1 MNKQIVLVN
10 YNLKDYNVISN
21 MVMEHGI
28 SCNSIDGSLDIK
40 FNQAFKQEKNI
51 FKDSKDKFILFNEL
65 DNDQITDIYKKIKE
79 LVKDEIILV
88 KLMDNNSQMKL
99 AELLIEVSKEDELM
113 RRYYHLETLFKA
125 INIIDPSIFDEAD
138 RLKIMSAYSVYKNDT
153 YQLEDI
159 NNSIKMMEELIKSKS
174 DL

>member
-10 YNLKDYNVISN
+10 YSLNDYNTISN
-21 MVMEHGI
+21 MAKIE
-28 SCNSIDGSLDIK
+28 SINCRCIEGDLDIK
-40 FNQAFKQEKNI
+40 FNQAFKQEKNS
-51 FKDSKDKFILFNEL
+51 FNDLKDKYILFNQL

-79 LVKDEIILV
+79 LVKDEFILV

-99 AELLIEVSKEDELM
+99 GELLIEVSLEDELM

-125 INIIDPSIFDEAD
+125 INIIDPSVFDQSE
-138 RLKIMSAYSVYKNDT
+138 RLKITSAYSVYKNDT
-153 YQLEDI
+153 YQLENI

-174 DL
+174 NS